1 MNIYF
6 VAKREPWLCKLASF
20 VTFGQGQV
28 NLRLW
33 IKPLFSDLHTIKKK
47 TPSMFA
53 AFVISLANLQLD
65 VCSYK
70 FNMQI
75 VNDNIV

>member
-1 MNIYF
+1 M
-6 VAKREPWLCKLASF
+6 
-20 VTFGQGQV
+20 

-33 IKPLFSDLHTIKKK
+33 IKPLFSDLHSTGQIQFKKKNKNKK

-53 AFVISLANLQLD
+53 AFVITLADIQLD

-75 VNDNIV
+75 VNDNNV